1 VAPLAYFFLAM
12 VFAAACSAFFSA
24 SEAALFS
31 LRGAERRALPKGN
44 SAERTAAL
52 LLEDPDRLLS
62 GILFWNLLVNLIYFA
77 VTAQIA
83 QRLGGNPFW
92 SALFSIG
99 SLLFLILSGEM
110 FPKTIGVLLASSL
123 ARVVAIPI
131 ATLVRIIDPIM
142 PLLRSVNRLSQKL
155 LWPGLQAEQYLDVS
169 DLERAIDLT
178 VDNKELIEQE
188 QHVLRNIVQLSRIR
202 VDEWMR
208 PRSQF
213 ETFHPPVSLEDLE
226 GKLPASGYLLITEEG
241 SEEVEFA
248 LRLSN
253 VHYLPS
259 QRLEQLASR
268 VIYVPWCAMLSS
280 VLEKMRNRDRDVAV
294 VVNEFGETI
303 GIITIDDVLETIFT
317 YEPSRSKILLDQNPV
332 HILEPGRW
340 LVSGMTSLRKL
351 KELTNEEL
359 PNTYSVT
366 VSGVIQE
373 SLQRIA
379 RPLDLCVWGPFRFL
393 VKEMPQRGEM
403 LIEMELLDRRAPTEE
418 AGT

>member
-1 VAPLAYFFLAM
+1 
-12 VFAAACSAFFSA
+12 
-24 SEAALFS
+24 
-31 LRGAERRALPKGN
+31 
-44 SAERTAAL
+44 
-52 LLEDPDRLLS
+52 
-62 GILFWNLLVNLIYFA
+62 
-77 VTAQIA
+77 
-83 QRLGGNPFW
+83 
-92 SALFSIG
+92 
-99 SLLFLILSGEM
+99 
-110 FPKTIGVLLASSL
+110 
-123 ARVVAIPI
+123 
-131 ATLVRIIDPIM
+131 
-142 PLLRSVNRLSQKL
+142 
-155 LWPGLQAEQYLDVS
+155 
-169 DLERAIDLT
+169 
-178 VDNKELIEQE
+178 
-188 QHVLRNIVQLSRIR
+188 
-202 VDEWMR
+202 MR